1 MYEHSSLL
9 LPRSMVP
16 HATRNERKLARIEY
30 KMIAEAVNL
39 RKMFDK
45 MSCWG
50 GMAESSE
57 SYRVRVGMRA
67 PRG

>member
-50 GMAESSE
+50 GDGGEQ
-57 SYRVRVGMRA
+57 
-67 PRG
+67 